1 MKLSNLENA
10 TMKKVQSLDRALD
23 LLNILAGAEAG
34 ISLTELSK
42 KARLN
47 SSTAY
52 RLLSTLVARGYA
64 QQDRANKEYRL
75 GAQSLYIGQAALAQ
89 IDLRQIAIPFLQGL
103 VNETNELANL
113 AQYRED
119 HAVYIA
125 QARAG
130 NRTVQMFTQLG
141 AQVPLHC
148 SGVGKAMLANLEE
161 VELQRLIESGALE
174 AYTVNTIS
182 NPLKLRTELELIRKR
197 GYATDNEE
205 REIGVRCIA
214 APVFQA
220 GGRVVAAASVSGP
233 PGRLHP
239 DNDQVLS
246 QLVIQ
251 AAGQIS
257 RLLGHQNH
265 DQSEAA

>member
-1 MKLSNLENA
+1 MS
-10 TMKKVQSLDRALD
+10 KVQSLDRALN
-23 LLNILAGAEAG
+23 LLNTLARTEVG
-34 ISLTELSK
+34 ISLTESAK
-42 KARLN
+42 KTGLN
-47 SSTAY
+47 SSTAH

-64 QQDRANKEYRL
+64 QQDPASKEYRL

-103 VNETNELANL
+103 VKETNELANL
-113 AQYRED
+113 AQFREG

-161 VELQRLIESGALE
+161 VELQRLIESGTLE

-239 DNDQVLS
+239 DNDQVRRP
-246 QLVIQ
+246 VVGQ
-251 AAGQIS
+251 AAEQIS
-257 RLLGHQNH
+257 KLLGHRGH
-265 DQSEAA
+265 DQSETD